1 MSRGGGDKV
10 EEIQLNPFFIIN
22 HILISRVTRAIWE
35 VIFAKGAEAKALQE
49 AKLTLKVVSKT
60 SVLFL
65 SKNN

>member
-1 MSRGGGDKV
+1 MGDKV

-35 VIFAKGAEAKALQE
+35 VIFAKGAEAKATQE
-49 AKLTLKVVSKT
+49 AKLTKVVSKT

-65 SKNN
+65 STNN